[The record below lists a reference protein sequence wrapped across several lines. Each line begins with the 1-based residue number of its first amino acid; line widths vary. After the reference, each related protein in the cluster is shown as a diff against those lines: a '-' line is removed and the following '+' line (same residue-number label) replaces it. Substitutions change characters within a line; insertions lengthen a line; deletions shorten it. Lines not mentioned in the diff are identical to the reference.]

1 MKHGQLLSTGNLT
14 IALILLWAGAV
25 RAENWA
31 HYGAL
36 PGSKVR
42 IEGTSTM
49 HDWVAEGGIVGGHM
63 ELDSSFP
70 LDTSLAKIPDLK
82 VRPEVQV
89 TIPVRS
95 LKSGKSLMDSV
106 MHNAMK
112 QEQHTNI
119 VYRLLEMRPSSQEH
133 KPSTPFQFDAT
144 GALTVAGVTRT
155 NTMLVSIEPIGSTK
169 LKVSGSTAVKMTD
182 FGITPPAPKLALGA
196 IKTGDDV
203 KIFFEWLTAQR
214 KEAAIPE
221 KAP

>member
-14 IALILLWAGAV
+14 IALILLLAGAAS
-25 RAENWA
+25 AENWA
-31 HYGAL
+31 RYEAL

-49 HDWVAEGGIVGGHM
+49 HDWSVAGGIVGGHM

-70 LDTSLAKIPDLK
+70 LDTSLGKIPDLK
-82 VRPEVQV
+82 VKPEVQV

-119 VYRLLEMRPSSQEH
+119 VYRLLEMRPSNQEH
-133 KPSTPFQFDAT
+133 KPATPFQFDAT

-155 NTMLVSIEPIGSTK
+155 NTMLVSIEPIERTK
-169 LKVSGSTAVKMTD
+169 LKVTGSTTVKMTD

-203 KIFFEWLTAQR
+203 KIFFEWVTAQR
-214 KEAAIPE
+214 KAPASAE
-221 KAP
+221 KTP